1 MKKEKNIA
9 LTLLCV
15 IALSNLSAVTVFA
28 QDAQT
33 VLTQA
38 TTVTDQ
44 TNDKAEEASIGVKA
58 LYNILKPF
66 NYAVDSIGD
75 SFNNIGKSFSK
86 SFNWGY

>member
-1 MKKEKNIA
+1 MKKDKYIV
-9 LTLLCV
+9 LSLLCA
-15 IALSNLSAVTVFA
+15 IATSNLSAVTVFA
-28 QDAQT
+28 KDAQS

-38 TTVTDQ
+38 RTVTDQ
-44 TNDKAEEASIGVKA
+44 TSDKAEEVSICVKA